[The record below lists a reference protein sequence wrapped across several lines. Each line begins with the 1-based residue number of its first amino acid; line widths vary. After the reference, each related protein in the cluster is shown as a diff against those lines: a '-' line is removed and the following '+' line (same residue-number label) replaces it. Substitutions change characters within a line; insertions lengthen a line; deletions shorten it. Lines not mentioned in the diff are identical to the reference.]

1 MWATTTQSHPP
12 PASRKRKR
20 KRWAKS
26 TVHAPLSKKPQT
38 DGRPALGP
46 QRAPGDP
53 TRAVR
58 CRPQDAMDGPMRRLP
73 MSARRY
79 MYAGVAPRAASLAL
93 PSPRPPETKRGK
105 QEPTA
110 HTTHRNAAGRGGGRR
125 RQRRRL
131 QKAGRGYLLAYLS
144 LPLIYYCPAPFNLPG
159 RVNENKRKNCC
170 VAIQSIP
177 PLPAA

>member
-1 MWATTTQSHPP
+1 MWATISP

-73 MSARRY
+73 VATCTRESHPGPPRSLSPLLAHRKPRGESRSRLPTPPTGTPREEED
-79 MYAGVAPRAASLAL
+79 AGS
-93 PSPRPPETKRGK
+93 
-105 QEPTA
+105 
-110 HTTHRNAAGRGGGRR
+110 GGGFK
-125 RQRRRL
+125 RQG
-131 QKAGRGYLLAYLS
+131 AVIC
-144 LPLIYYCPAPFNLPG
+144 LPISHFPSSTTAFNLPG
-159 RVNENKRKNCC
+159 RVNKNKRKNCC
-170 VAIQSIP
+170 VAIQSVP